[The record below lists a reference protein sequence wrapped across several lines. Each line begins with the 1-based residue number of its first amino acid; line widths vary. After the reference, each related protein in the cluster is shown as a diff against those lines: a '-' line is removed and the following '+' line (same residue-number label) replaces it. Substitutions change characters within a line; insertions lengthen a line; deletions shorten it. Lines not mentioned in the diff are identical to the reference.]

1 MFFYIGKGWHPERL
15 MEDTIRGGFVSYET
29 YSKDNPVTLY
39 NEVITYQL
47 SMKERNRSMSES
59 TRAEMF

>member
-1 MFFYIGKGWHPERL
+1 